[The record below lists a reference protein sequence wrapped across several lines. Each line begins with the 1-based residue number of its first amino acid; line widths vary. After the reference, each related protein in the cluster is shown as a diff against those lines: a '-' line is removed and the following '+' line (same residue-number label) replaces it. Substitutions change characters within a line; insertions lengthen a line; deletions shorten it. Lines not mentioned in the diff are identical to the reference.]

1 MIIGLDNDFCKC
13 KKEQM
18 LLHLLLLHLEY
29 KNSSVINFVHLV
41 INGCNLAG
49 IRYKS
54 YQEGAFYYIDCKG
67 TITTDYQKNDLKSA
81 SDVYAL
87 FKDSFKDLLWELLE
101 AELDVSLGYDKTEKH
116 DIEITLYYILI

>member
-1 MIIGLDNDFCKC
+1 
-13 KKEQM
+13 M

-67 TITTDYQKNDLKSA
+67 TITTDYQRKRLKEFERCLCP
-81 SDVYAL
+81 VQRQ
-87 FKDSFKDLLWELLE
+87 FQSFT
-101 AELDVSLGYDKTEKH
+101 LGTFGG
-116 DIEITLYYILI
+116 